1 MPGNSGVIDLN
12 SDAVSGDQSSD
23 VDGGDVSDLLIR
35 VGVSGVSN
43 DQGGVIG
50 GMTDRVGD
58 IGEGEDSGRVVDGLV
73 KEGLDR
79 VMGSA
84 NERSE
89 VEEGRGKMPVIDDL
103 EWLVLGSKGGVVN
116 TSALCGKSLFS
127 ESNELENEVGRGS
140 NEVNTLGVAG
150 EENLIDVE
158 VLADKMMDKRLENE
172 KEEEVFQVAET
183 SINKIFGVQVSEVGL
198 STVNES
204 NTVNLVVD
212 LNPYIDA
219 DENQK
224 SRASISNK
232 GKENVD
238 CCINQVELNGNH
250 DLVIK
255 EQVKNV
261 EKAKN
266 LQQQNVKCAA
276 SDLEFEVS
284 DLVWGK
290 VRSHPWWPGQ
300 IFDPL
305 DSSEKAMKYF
315 KKDSFLIA
323 YFGDQTFAWNEVT
336 QLKPFRAHFSQME
349 KQINLEAFHHAVDCA
364 LDEVARRVVFGLTC
378 SCVSEE
384 VRRKIKTQTIVN
396 AGIQKKSSR
405 RDGGDRYLNASSFEP
420 AELLNYMKIL
430 AQSSCDEVDRLEFV
444 ISQAQLSAFHHWK
457 GFSQLPEFEM
467 LGGLLEDDENLPLL
481 EAKRH
486 FGEAIEDVIE
496 DFKDHEQVLP
506 RKRKSRGQNSS
517 SHEHKVLSGD
527 SMHPSKKQRSLMD
540 LMAGNCS
547 YLKNIEKSSSD
558 KKLKEIGTLL
568 DDSAVTDRGRF
579 AAPHSQKT
587 LGVGD
592 SFCRVANQLNGSTP
606 MLKHE
611 KPASSGKSQKRKV
624 IPIECFSPEEMLSQI
639 RLASIHPM
647 EGYKFLTSS
656 ICFLSEFRN
665 FVCLDHPR
673 SLKDKQSLKE
683 VSSSKS
689 EKSTLEAVE
698 ASGSK
703 YVKDS
708 YWTDRMIQSFP
719 EEETIVNLNETGES
733 VRETQGEMAVV
744 NVEPEAVSESRHQTA
759 GQNPEKEAEKPVDH
773 MSESG
778 MEELSPTALILNFA
792 DLNSVPSETNLN
804 RIFSRYG
811 PLNESETEVLKKS
824 IRAKVVF
831 KRSSDAETAFSSSGK
846 FSIFGPSLISYRL
859 KYLPARLHKASSSST
874 KRRRKD
880 ATAMEGNA
888 T

>member
-50 GMTDRVGD
+50 GMADRVGD
-58 IGEGEDSGRVVDGLV
+58 IGEGEEDSGKVVDGLV

-183 SINKIFGVQVSEVGL
+183 SINKIFGVRVSEVGL

-219 DENQK
+219 GENQT

-238 CCINQVELNGNH
+238 CGINRVELNGNH

-261 EKAKN
+261 EKAKD

-323 YFGDQTFAWNEVT
+323 YFGDQTFAWNEGT

-349 KQINLEAFHHAVDCA
+349 KQSNLEAFHHAVDCA
-364 LDEVARRVVFGLTC
+364 LDEVARRVEFGLTC

-444 ISQAQLSAFHHWK
+444 ISQAQFCLNLKCLVGCWK
-457 GFSQLPEFEM
+457 MMKIFLFWRQKGIL
-467 LGGLLEDDENLPLL
+467 
-481 EAKRH
+481 
-486 FGEAIEDVIE
+486 V
-496 DFKDHEQVLP
+496 
-506 RKRKSRGQNSS
+506 
-517 SHEHKVLSGD
+517 
-527 SMHPSKKQRSLMD
+527 KQ
-540 LMAGNCS
+540 
-547 YLKNIEKSSSD
+547 
-558 KKLKEIGTLL
+558 
-568 DDSAVTDRGRF
+568 
-579 AAPHSQKT
+579 
-587 LGVGD
+587 
-592 SFCRVANQLNGSTP
+592 
-606 MLKHE
+606 
-611 KPASSGKSQKRKV
+611 
-624 IPIECFSPEEMLSQI
+624 
-639 RLASIHPM
+639 
-647 EGYKFLTSS
+647 
-656 ICFLSEFRN
+656 
-665 FVCLDHPR
+665 
-673 SLKDKQSLKE
+673 
-683 VSSSKS
+683 
-689 EKSTLEAVE
+689 
-698 ASGSK
+698 
-703 YVKDS
+703 
-708 YWTDRMIQSFP
+708 
-719 EEETIVNLNETGES
+719 
-733 VRETQGEMAVV
+733 
-744 NVEPEAVSESRHQTA
+744 
-759 GQNPEKEAEKPVDH
+759 
-773 MSESG
+773 
-778 MEELSPTALILNFA
+778 
-792 DLNSVPSETNLN
+792 
-804 RIFSRYG
+804 
-811 PLNESETEVLKKS
+811 
-824 IRAKVVF
+824 
-831 KRSSDAETAFSSSGK
+831 
-846 FSIFGPSLISYRL
+846 
-859 KYLPARLHKASSSST
+859 
-874 KRRRKD
+874 
-880 ATAMEGNA
+880 
-888 T
+888 